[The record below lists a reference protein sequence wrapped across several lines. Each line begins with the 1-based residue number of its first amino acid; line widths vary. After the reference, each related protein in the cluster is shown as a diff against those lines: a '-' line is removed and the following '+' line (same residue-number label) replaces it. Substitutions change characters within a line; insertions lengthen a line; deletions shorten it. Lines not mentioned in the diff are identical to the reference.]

1 MRTLQAVRGSQREHR
16 LMAHSLLLRRI
27 LVRRILVRRF
37 FMRPFPLWRF
47 AIAAL
52 ATIATCVS
60 VCDGAFAQ
68 AYPSRVIR
76 IVVPFA
82 PGGQPDTMARL
93 FAQHLATT
101 VGANVIDNR
110 PGNNTIIGAKA
121 AASAAPDGHTLL
133 FATSSSLAIAP
144 ALTRNAGYD
153 PVKDFAPIVGVSM
166 APMYLTVGP
175 SVPAKSVAD
184 FIAFAKANPGKLN
197 FAAPNGGPPHLAG
210 EAFMRAAG
218 INITPVFYR
227 TMNQAFTDMLAGQM
241 DIIFDSLAA
250 LTPLIR
256 DGKIRALVS
265 LGVKRTTELPD
276 VPTMAESGLPD
287 LRVITWN
294 GFAAPAGTPDAIV
307 KKLNV
312 AVNEALVSPT
322 IRETLTTFGAE
333 PLGGS
338 PREFADFVSP

>member
-16 LMAHSLLLRRI
+16 LMAHSLLL
-27 LVRRILVRRF
+27 RRILVRRF

-133 FATSSSLAIAP
+133 FATSS
-144 ALTRNAGYD
+144 
-153 PVKDFAPIVGVSM
+153 
-166 APMYLTVGP
+166 
-175 SVPAKSVAD
+175 
-184 FIAFAKANPGKLN
+184 
-197 FAAPNGGPPHLAG
+197 
-210 EAFMRAAG
+210 
-218 INITPVFYR
+218 
-227 TMNQAFTDMLAGQM
+227 
-241 DIIFDSLAA
+241 
-250 LTPLIR
+250 
-256 DGKIRALVS
+256 
-265 LGVKRTTELPD
+265 
-276 VPTMAESGLPD
+276 
-287 LRVITWN
+287 
-294 GFAAPAGTPDAIV
+294 
-307 KKLNV
+307 
-312 AVNEALVSPT
+312 
-322 IRETLTTFGAE
+322 
-333 PLGGS
+333 
-338 PREFADFVSP
+338 

>member
-1 MRTLQAVRGSQREHR
+1 MSIHHYLVGAGLVLGAVN
-16 LMAHSLLLRRI
+16 SLS
-27 LVRRILVRRF
+27 
-37 FMRPFPLWRF
+37 PFSE
-47 AIAAL
+47 A
-52 ATIATCVS
+52 V
-60 VCDGAFAQ
+60 AQ
-68 AYPSRVIR
+68 SFPSNVIR

-265 LGVKRTTELPD
+265 LGVKRTAELPD

-307 KKLNV
+307 QKLCDLMV
-312 AVNEALVSPT
+312 EGGKTERIQKILD
-322 IRETLTTFGAE
+322 TFGIDESARDSRYFEKVVREEGPIWIDLIKSLNLE
-333 PLGGS
+333 PQ
-338 PREFADFVSP
+338 